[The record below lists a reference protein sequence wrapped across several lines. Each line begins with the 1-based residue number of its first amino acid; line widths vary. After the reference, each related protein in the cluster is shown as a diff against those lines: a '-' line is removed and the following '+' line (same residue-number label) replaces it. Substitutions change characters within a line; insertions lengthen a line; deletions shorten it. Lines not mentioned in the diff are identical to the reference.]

1 MSRFSKGLISSV
13 VLAATTLAFS
23 QGSSAAVSW
32 SFSEDSVSLG
42 LSGVSPHV
50 EKTGAVDRLWYS
62 GGPAGTAV
70 ADCSDA
76 GSCAAVSANWG
87 TPINDVSFAT
97 FGGVKR
103 AYFKKM
109 DPGSGTQAVY
119 LAPCATADCVSIG
132 AATLASEGMK
142 VSMQE
147 RAWGVPDAVELPC
160 GAGVRIY
167 IVESP
172 SKSSSCPEKVASYT
186 STDGVNFVK
195 DAGYRFAKDGY
206 VDTEVLRAK
215 TGEWVMIMADGP
227 GCGSHQKL
235 YVSES
240 TDGLSWSSPVALTG
254 TDKSR
259 LDPTGYE
266 TSPGSNVFKIYFAAA
281 ASGKSMDY
289 TLGRGSMKVGSAA
302 TSPGAVATTKTA
314 KIGASCT
321 TAGAKSTVKVAK
333 KSVKVAKKSVKVT
346 CKKVKKKLVWSR

>member
-1 MSRFSKGLISSV
+1 MSRFRKGLISSV
-13 VLAATTLAFS
+13 VLVATTMAFS

-119 LAPCATADCVSIG
+119 SAPCATADCVSIG

-147 RAWGVPDAVELPC
+147 RAWGVPDAVELPG

-314 KIGASCT
+314 KIGASCR
-321 TAGAKSTVKVAK
+321 TAGAKST
-333 KSVKVAKKSVKVT
+333 VKVAKKSVKVT

>member
-1 MSRFSKGLISSV
+1 MSRFRKGLISSV
-13 VLAATTLAFS
+13 VLVATTMAFS

-119 LAPCATADCVSIG
+119 SAPCATADCVSIG

-142 VSMQE
+142 VSMQV
-147 RAWGVPDAVELPC
+147 RAWGVPDAVELPG

-172 SKSSSCPEKVASYT
+172 NMATSCPEKVASYT

-195 DAGYRFAKDGY
+195 DAGYRFTKDGY

-227 GCGSHQKL
+227 GCGSHQRL

-289 TLGRGSMKVGSAA
+289 TIGRGSMKVGAAA
-302 TSPGAVATTKTA
+302 TSSGTVATTTAA

-321 TAGAKSTVKVAK
+321 TAGAKSTVMVAK
-333 KSVKVAKKSVKVT
+333 KTVKVT
-346 CKKVKKKLVWSR
+346 CKKVKNKLVWSK